1 MSKSN
6 APRSIMSYIKQKY
19 SLPLSTPFSKLEKI
33 LSKEDYEMFM
43 HSVKYPNGMPDE
55 QTPNYDHDTKS
66 FTFRKK

>member
-1 MSKSN
+1 
-6 APRSIMSYIKQKY
+6 MSYIKQKY

-43 HSVKYPNGMPDE
+43 QAMKYPNGMPDN
-55 QTPNYDHDTKS
+55 QTPKYNHDTKS